1 MRIFSRS
8 TLLSFI
14 AAHADAED
22 ALLTWFRDAKAAN
35 WTNPNE
41 VKAYASTVSLLSHE
55 RVCFNIKGNAYR
67 LVVAVDYEYGFL
79 YIKFIGTH
87 AEYNKIDVETVEFTK
102 GDR

>member
-8 TLLSFI
+8 TLLAFI

-22 ALLTWFRDAKAAN
+22 ALLTWFRDAKAAV
-35 WTNPNE
+35 WTSPNE
-41 VKAYASTVSLLSHE
+41 VKAYSSTVSLLSNE

-67 LVVAVDYEYGFL
+67 LIVAIDYEYGFL
-79 YIKFIGTH
+79 YVKFIGTH
-87 AEYNKIDVETVEFTK
+87 AEYNKIDAETIEFRK